1 MKNASQYWFGKS
13 LMDILPEEDTVA
25 LWAVDSYIGTP
36 TVFRSYDGFS
46 HDAFHADGTPVCFNQ
61 NTIYPI
67 YAPWYMGTPIPEAL
81 LRIEDTYSRTAAQAA
96 GSWTCGI
103 FGRNTHPEKTND
115 ALSFECGYQNHIL
128 NVQFPLC
135 NLLLSD
141 GAIVVPVADT
151 WRNDSEWGQG
161 VVPSYVEQHVR
172 FLLWCYRYY
181 NQNCNSDLIVPDR
194 AYVTRIIGNL
204 PTDVTV
210 YTVLSDE
217 TADQKIAERVFKA
230 FTKAL
235 DAGENPILNRKIQ
248 PEIPWLEQRDME
260 LAGAYQTDDPELY
273 DLIQRYMA
281 ARSTRKELE
290 AMDKQLKASADA
302 IAVSLA
308 ALTTDD
314 ASSGKL
320 VVDKTAYTVRH
331 TPSRKQPPKVTA
343 ALIYQFAPNHADQV
357 LREGTRKVT
366 VSIDVL

>member
-1 MKNASQYWFGKS
+1 MGKPS
-13 LMDILPEEDTVA
+13 
-25 LWAVDSYIGTP
+25 
-36 TVFRSYDGFS
+36 VFQDYEGFS
-46 HDAFHADGTPVCFNQ
+46 QDAFYANGTPVSIDRNV
-61 NTIYPI
+61 IYPI
-67 YAPWYMGTPIPEAL
+67 YAPWYLGTPIPEAF
-81 LRIEDTYSRTAAQAA
+81 LRIEESYSRTAAQAA
-96 GSWTCGI
+96 ASWTAGVL
-103 FGRNTHPEKTND
+103 GREYHPGKTCD
-115 ALSFECGYQNHIL
+115 ALSFECGYQDRVVS
-128 NVQFPLC
+128 VQFPLC
-135 NLLLSD
+135 DLLLSD
-141 GAIVVPVADT
+141 KAIIVPIADS

-181 NQNCNSDLIVPDR
+181 HENCNSGLTVPDR

-217 TADQKIAERVFKA
+217 TADQKIAKRVFKA

-235 DAGENPILNRKIQ
+235 DAGDNPMLNRKVQ

-260 LAGAYQTDDPELY
+260 LTGAYQTDDPELY
-273 DLIQRYMA
+273 DLIQRYMT

-331 TPSRKQPPKVTA
+331 TPSRKQPPKVTT
-343 ALIYQFAPNHADQV
+343 ALIYQFAPNHAHQV
-357 LREGTRKVT
+357 IKEGSRKVS

>member
-13 LMDILPEEDTVA
+13 LSDILPEEDITTLWTVDGY
-25 LWAVDSYIGTP
+25 LGKP
-36 TVFRSYDGFS
+36 TVYRSYEGFAQ
-46 HDAFHADGTPVCFNQ
+46 DAFHVDGTPVSAQ
-61 NTIYPI
+61 PNTIYPI
-67 YAPWYMGTPIPEAL
+67 FAPWYMGTPIPEAF
-81 LRIEDTYSRTAAQAA
+81 LRIEDTYSKTAAQAA
-96 GSWTCGI
+96 ASWTMGI
-103 FGRNTHPEKTND
+103 FGRVYHPRKTWD
-115 ALSFECGYQNHIL
+115 ALGFKCSYQNRIL

-135 NLLLSD
+135 NLLLAD

-181 NQNCNSDLIVPDR
+181 HQNCNSDLAVPAR

-210 YTVLSDE
+210 YTVLSD
-217 TADQKIAERVFKA
+217 AAMDQKVADRVFRAISKS
-230 FTKAL
+230 L
-235 DAGENPILNRKIQ
+235 DSGEDPLLNRKVQ
-248 PEIPWLEQRDME
+248 PEIPWQEQQEME
-260 LAGAYQTDDPELY
+260 LAGAYHTDDPELY
-273 DLIQRYMA
+273 DLIQRYMG

-290 AMDKQLKASADA
+290 AMDKRLKEEADA
-302 IAVSLA
+302 IAISLA

-314 ASSGKL
+314 ASTGKL

-331 TPSRKQPPKVTA
+331 TPSRKQPPKVTS
-343 ALIYQFAPNHADQV
+343 ALIYQFAPNHVHQV
-357 LREGTRKVT
+357 ITEGSRKVS